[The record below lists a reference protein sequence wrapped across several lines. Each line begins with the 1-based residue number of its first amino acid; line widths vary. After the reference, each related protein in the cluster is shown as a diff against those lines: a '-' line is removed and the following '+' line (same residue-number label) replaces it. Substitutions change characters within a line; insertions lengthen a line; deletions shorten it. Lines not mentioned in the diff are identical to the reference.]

1 MRDDSERYQSET
13 PAQSVLCYHWKLK
26 SEKSEMPSCASPS
39 VHTANRREGG
49 FGNLSRILR
58 TIWSALPSSGGVGP
72 VSVLPSLQPLIK
84 GANVVPWP
92 ALLGPSAA
100 SPPKLKGGGAIDEA
114 DVNGDGDEVEAL
126 FGGGEFK
133 QPEQVD
139 TKRSRARRRAKRK
152 KRVQALSFHFK
163 FPLQRLLAHGIC
175 QFHGLTSKSVGDGN
189 CRVFRVVKLKK
200 ASRRDNPQ

>member
-1 MRDDSERYQSET
+1 MVGLTEQ
-13 PAQSVLCYHWKLK
+13 
-26 SEKSEMPSCASPS
+26 
-39 VHTANRREGG
+39 RR
-49 FGNLSRILR
+49 R
-58 TIWSALPSSGGVGP
+58 GP

-92 ALLGPSAA
+92 ALLASLV

-133 QPEQVD
+133 QPDQVD

-200 ASRRDNPQ
+200 ASRRDNPSKVTIAHDLAALLFQTGEKGGPTLDEHWDSSTAQLKVAARSFPL